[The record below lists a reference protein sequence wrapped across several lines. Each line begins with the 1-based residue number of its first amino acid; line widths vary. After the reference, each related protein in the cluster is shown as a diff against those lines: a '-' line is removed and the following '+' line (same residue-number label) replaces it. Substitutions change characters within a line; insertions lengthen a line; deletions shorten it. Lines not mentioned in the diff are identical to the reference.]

1 MSFTFASDIYA
12 AGSSPTSVVAVD
24 LNGDTVLDLLVIDP
38 ASNGL
43 RVLLGDGS
51 GGFTLQD
58 NFAIAPSSF
67 SIATGDVNGD
77 GLVDVAIA
85 HNGSPNG
92 SLSILLGDGSGGFSA
107 SESWSLGFNPGAI
120 ALGDFNQDGRA
131 DVVLVNESSGGALLL
146 RDATGGFSTET
157 TFATG
162 SSPSDIAIADF
173 DSNGTRDLAVV
184 NLNSASVSVLLGDSS
199 GGLSSQ
205 TTFGVGSTPI
215 AAAVGDFDGDSIPD
229 LVVANAN
236 GNSLSLLLGVG
247 DGTFETQSV
256 FAVNAPNGIA
266 VGDFSGN
273 GNLDVAVISDIG
285 EQVSVL
291 LGDGAGNLALPLNTS
306 VSSGLNAIA
315 VGDFNGDG
323 LADIATSISGYANN
337 VTVLINKPDLPL
349 PVITGFSNDTG
360 VSNTDGIT
368 NDTTPTIVGT
378 AALSTGV
385 TVYFNGN
392 IVGTAPVDGDGN
404 WSFSVAS
411 GDALSDG
418 VYSVTV
424 ISNGGGGAVSEAS
437 APLVITIDATA
448 AAPVITTLVEDTGVV
463 GDRITSD
470 STPMLSGT
478 AEAGSTVDVF
488 LGGTLVSS
496 TAANSSG
503 NWSFGQSTALSDGS
517 YSFTAQITDLA
528 GNTSA
533 LSEAFVV
540 TVDTALPV
548 APVLA
553 TVDVDTGASDSDR
566 ITSDTTPN
574 LSGTAEAGSTVTVFL
589 DGAGAGAAIAN
600 TSGNWSF
607 GQTNALSDGSYSL
620 TARATDVAGNTGE
633 LSSSFVVTIDTTPPA
648 APSITSFTED
658 TGIPGDFIT
667 SDTTPTIGGTAEAGS
682 TVTIFLDG
690 VEAGTAIANSSGN
703 WSFSQSTALVDGVY
717 SFTTQATDIAGNTG
731 SISTALSFT
740 IDTQVAATPII
751 ETLIEDTGIS
761 DSDGITNDTTP
772 TLQGTAGAGDTITV
786 FLNSTSAGTTTAN
799 SAGAWAFTRTTA
811 LSDGSY
817 TFTAQAEDAIGKTS
831 ALSTAFNV
839 VIDTTPPVAPVL
851 TAVVEDT
858 GVPGDRITNDSTPS
872 ISGTAEAGS
881 IVTLFQ
887 DGSAVGT
894 TTATTSGNWSFGQ
907 TNVLS
912 DGSYSFT
919 ARATDIAGNTGVFS
933 SGFVVTIDT
942 TPPAAPTIT
951 SFSEDTGTP
960 DDFITSD
967 TTPTIGGMAEAGS
980 TVTVLLNGAA
990 AGTAIA
996 DSSGSWSFTQAT
1008 ALSDGTYSFTANAT
1022 DIAGN
1027 IGSNS
1032 TALPFTIDTQI
1043 AATPTITT
1051 LIEDT
1056 GFSNSDGITNDTT
1069 PTLQGTAGAN
1079 DTVTVFLNGTAAGT
1093 TTADGA
1099 GSWAFT
1105 RTTALSDGSYTFT
1118 SRAVNEVGN
1127 TSALSAAFNVV
1138 IDTLP
1143 PPAPVLDAES
1153 FSEDTGVVGDRITS
1167 DTTPSIS
1174 GVAEP
1179 NSVVMV
1185 RLNGTAA
1192 GTAIANS
1199 SGNWSFSVSTALSD
1213 GNYTFTAQAQDTAGN
1228 ASNVS
1233 SAVAFTIDTT
1243 DPAVPAITGFT
1254 EDTGAS
1260 TSDGI
1265 TSDATPTVQG
1275 TAGSGNTI
1283 TIFLDGSPV
1292 GTTTASNGSWSY
1304 TQSTALSDGTYSF
1317 TAQAS
1322 DLAGNTSSVSDGLAI
1337 AIDTLAPAAPII
1349 ASFSDDSG
1357 LAGDGITNDSTPTL
1371 SGTAEANSTVTIR
1384 RNGTVVGNTL
1394 AAGDGT
1400 WAFTSAVLTDGSYSF
1415 TAQATDLAGNVSLAS
1430 APLAITIDTTT
1441 PMPIITALVE
1451 DTGASD
1457 SDFITSDS
1465 TPTLSGTAEAG
1476 STVTIFLD
1484 GSSVGTTTA
1493 NSSGN
1498 WSYAQ
1503 TTALTDG
1510 TYAFTAQATDIAD
1523 NTSTLS
1529 AAIAFTLDTTPPVDP
1544 TITAFSEDSGL
1555 VGDRLTNDTTPT
1567 LSGVAE
1573 ANSTITVF
1581 LNALSVGTAIAS
1593 ASGTWSYT
1601 VSSALSDGPYAFTA
1615 QATDLAGNTS
1625 GFSSAFNLTIDATP
1639 PLASSITSLSDDTG
1653 VSDSDR
1659 ITTDTTPTLSG
1670 VAEADSTVTVF
1681 RNNALVGTTQAD
1693 STGNWSFNQL
1703 NALAS
1708 GSYTYTA
1715 RATDAAGNLSPL
1727 SGGLALVVD
1736 AIAPTVSITPV
1747 QPNPRETGI
1756 GTITLQFSEAIAN
1769 FSKANLTLT
1778 RNGTALN
1785 LSTAVLSPQ
1794 TATTFTLSGLLPLT
1808 TPFGNYSLS
1817 LNPGSVTDIAG
1828 NALSSGALQSWV
1840 ARDLTPPT
1848 ILNIPTVGPLIQDR
1862 LVDAPIP
1869 AITIQFSEA
1878 VTGVTPAA
1886 FTLTRNGTVLDLS
1899 GAIAS
1904 STNGST
1910 WQLGNLASL
1919 TDPNGV
1925 YRLTLN
1931 AAGSGI
1937 TDLAGNPLAN
1947 SAVSNEWDR
1956 NRTGKPV
1963 GRANHNSGSLGIVI
1977 DGTPQADVLRGS
1989 NGNDIIRSF
1998 AGNDIIRGT
2007 GGNDVIFG
2015 LDGRDVI
2022 YGGGGNDRLNGGL
2035 KSDTL
2040 YGGPGDD
2047 WMNGKGGND
2056 VLVGGA
2062 GNDTLIGR
2070 LGADTL
2076 EGGNGRDTFRYL
2088 GLDDAGDTIID
2099 FTPGED
2105 VIDLRAIF
2113 REPAFAARTP
2123 HTQYKRF
2130 VRLVQVGADTQLR
2143 VKADGSGPGTSF
2155 VTMATL
2161 NGLTPADLSPQDFI
2175 IQHPILA

>member
-1 MSFTFASDIYA
+1 MSFTFVSDSYA

-67 SIATGDVNGD
+67 SIAAGDINGD
-77 GLVDVAIA
+77 GLVDVGIT
-85 HNGSPNG
+85 HTGSPNG
-92 SLSILLGDGSGGFSA
+92 SLSILLGDGSGGFGA
-107 SESWSLGFNPGAI
+107 SESLSLGFNPGAI

-131 DVVLVNESSGGALLL
+131 DVMLVDEMSGGTLLL
-146 RDATGGFSTET
+146 RDASGGFSTET

-162 SSPSDIAIADF
+162 SSPSDIIIADF
-173 DSNGTRDLAVV
+173 DGDGTLDLAVV
-184 NLNSASVSVLLGDSS
+184 NLNSASVSVLLGDGS

-215 AAAVGDFDGDSIPD
+215 AAAVGDFNGDGILD
-229 LVVANAN
+229 LVVANTN

-247 DGTFETQSV
+247 GGTFATQSI
-256 FAVNAPNGIA
+256 FAVTAPNGVA

-273 GNLDVAVISDIG
+273 GNLDVAVISDVG
-285 EQVSVL
+285 ERVSVL

-337 VTVLINKPDLPL
+337 VTVLINRPDLPL
-349 PVITGFSNDTG
+349 PVITGFSDDTG
-360 VSNTDGIT
+360 ASNTDGIT
-368 NDTTPTIVGT
+368 NDTTPTLVGI

-385 TVYFNGN
+385 TVYFNGS

-404 WSFSVAS
+404 WSFSVDS

-424 ISNGGGGAVSEAS
+424 ISNGGGGAVSEVS
-437 APLVITIDATA
+437 APLVIRIDTTA
-448 AAPVITTLVEDTGVV
+448 AAPLITTLIEDTGVV

-470 STPMLSGT
+470 STPTLSGT
-478 AEAGSTVDVF
+478 AEAGSTVNVF
-488 LGGTLVSS
+488 LGGTLVNS
-496 TAANSSG
+496 TTANTSG
-503 NWSFGQSTALSDGS
+503 NWSFGQTTALSDGS

-533 LSEAFVV
+533 LSESFVV
-540 TVDTALPV
+540 TVDTTPPI
-548 APVLA
+548 APVLT
-553 TVDVDTGASDSDR
+553 TVDVDTGVVGDR

-589 DGAGAGAAIAN
+589 NGALAGTAIAN
-600 TSGNWSF
+600 PSGNWSF
-607 GQTNALSDGSYSL
+607 GQTNALSDGSYSF
-620 TARATDVAGNTGE
+620 TAR
-633 LSSSFVVTIDTTPPA
+633 
-648 APSITSFTED
+648 
-658 TGIPGDFIT
+658 
-667 SDTTPTIGGTAEAGS
+667 
-682 TVTIFLDG
+682 
-690 VEAGTAIANSSGN
+690 
-703 WSFSQSTALVDGVY
+703 
-717 SFTTQATDIAGNTG
+717 ATDIAGNTG
-731 SISTALSFT
+731 SFSAALPFT
-740 IDTQVAATPII
+740 IDTQVAATPTIA
-751 ETLIEDTGIS
+751 TLIEDTGIS
-761 DSDGITNDTTP
+761 DSDGITNDATP

-786 FLNSTSAGTTTAN
+786 FLNGTSAGTTTAN
-799 SAGAWAFTRTTA
+799 SAGNWSFTRTTA

-817 TFTAQAEDAIGKTS
+817 SFTAQAVDTIGKTS
-831 ALSTAFNV
+831 ALSTAFSV
-839 VIDTTPPVAPVL
+839 VIDTTPPVAPLL
-851 TAVVEDT
+851 TAVAEDT

-887 DGSAVGT
+887 DGSAVGS
-894 TTATTSGNWSFGQ
+894 TTANTSGNWSFGQ

-933 SGFVVTIDT
+933 SGFVVTVDT

-951 SFSEDTGTP
+951 SFSEDTGAP

-967 TTPTIGGMAEAGS
+967 TTPTIGGTAEVGS

-996 DSSGSWSFTQAT
+996 NSSGSWSFTQAT
-1008 ALSDGTYSFTANAT
+1008 ALSDGTYSFTASAT

-1027 IGSNS
+1027 TGSVS

-1056 GFSNSDGITNDTT
+1056 GISDSDGITNDTT

-1079 DTVTVFLNGTAAGT
+1079 DIVTVFLNGTIAGT
-1093 TTADGA
+1093 TTANSA
-1099 GSWAFT
+1099 GSWSFT

-1143 PPAPVLDAES
+1143 PPVPVLDAAS

-1179 NSVVMV
+1179 NSGVTV
-1185 RLNGTAA
+1185 RLNGTPA

-1199 SGNWSFSVSTALSD
+1199 SGNWSFGISTALTD
-1213 GNYTFTAQAQDTAGN
+1213 GNYTFTAQAQDIAGN
-1228 ASNVS
+1228 ASGVS

-1243 DPAVPAITGFT
+1243 DPTVPTITGFT

-1260 TSDGI
+1260 NSDGI

-1275 TAGSGNTI
+1275 TADSGITI
-1283 TIFLDGSPV
+1283 TLFLDGSPV

-1317 TAQAS
+1317 TAQAR
-1322 DLAGNTSSVSDGLAI
+1322 DLAGNLSGVSDGLAI
-1337 AIDTLAPAAPII
+1337 AIDTLAPSAPII
-1349 ASFSDDSG
+1349 ASFSEDSG

-1371 SGTAEANSTVTIR
+1371 SGTAEANSSVTIR
-1384 RNGTVVGNTL
+1384 RNGTVVGTTL

-1400 WAFTSAVLTDGSYSF
+1400 WTFTSAVLVDGSYSF
-1415 TAQATDLAGNVSLAS
+1415 TALATDLAGNVSLAS

-1441 PMPIITALVE
+1441 PMPVITALVE

-1457 SDFITSDS
+1457 SDGITSDT

-1476 STVTIFLD
+1476 STVTLFLD
-1484 GSSVGTTTA
+1484 GSIVGNTTA

-1503 TTALTDG
+1503 TTALSEG

-1523 NTSTLS
+1523 NTSALS
-1529 AAIAFTLDTTPPVDP
+1529 AAIALTIDTTPPVDP
-1544 TITAFSEDSGL
+1544 TITAFSDDSGV

-1567 LSGVAE
+1567 FSGVAE
-1573 ANSTITVF
+1573 ADSTVTVF
-1581 LNALSVGTAIAS
+1581 LNALAVGTAIAS
-1593 ASGTWSYT
+1593 ADGTWSYT
-1601 VSSALSDGPYAFTA
+1601 VSSALSDGLYAFTT

-1625 GFSSAFNLTIDATP
+1625 GLSSDFDLAIDATP
-1639 PLASSITSLSDDTG
+1639 PLAPSITSVSDDTG
-1653 VSDSDR
+1653 VSASDR

-1670 VAEADSTVTVF
+1670 IAEAGSTVSVF
-1681 RNNALVGTTQAD
+1681 RNSALVGTTQAN
-1693 STGNWSFNQL
+1693 SAGNWSFSQL
-1703 NALAS
+1703 VALAS
-1708 GSYTYTA
+1708 GSYAYTA
-1715 RATDAAGNLSPL
+1715 RAIDAAGNLSPL
-1727 SGGLALVVD
+1727 SGGLNLVVD

-1756 GTITLQFSEAIAN
+1756 GTMTLQFSEAIAN

-1785 LSTAVLSPQ
+1785 LSSAVLTPQ

-1848 ILNIPTVGPLIQDR
+1848 VLSIPTVGPLIQDR
-1862 LVDAPIP
+1862 LVDAPVP

-1937 TDLAGNPLAN
+1937 TDLAGNPLATN
-1947 SAVSNEWDR
+1947 AISNEWDR
-1956 NRTGKPV
+1956 NRTAKPV
-1963 GRANHNSGSLGIVI
+1963 GRANRNPGSPGSVI
-1977 DGTPQADVLRGS
+1977 NGTSQADVLRGS
-1989 NGNDIIRSF
+1989 NGNDTIRGF
-1998 AGNDIIRGT
+1998 AGNDTIRGT

-2047 WMNGKGGND
+2047 WINGKGGND
-2056 VLVGGA
+2056 VLVGGP
-2062 GNDTLIGR
+2062 GNDILIGR

-2076 EGGNGRDTFRYL
+2076 EGGSGRDTFRYL
-2088 GLDDAGDTIID
+2088 GLEDAGDTIVD

-2113 REPAFAARTP
+2113 RESAFAARTP
-2123 HTQYKRF
+2123 YTQYKRF
-2130 VRLVQVGADTQLR
+2130 VRLVQVGTDTQLR
-2143 VKADGSGPGTSF
+2143 VKADGNGPGTNF
-2155 VTMATL
+2155 MTMATL

-2175 IQHPILA
+2175 IQHPIMA